1 MVSPGSNFKTVL
13 EMSPYEYWVQA
24 LSILK
29 NKMLKE
35 KSQAAN
41 PKDLNYEPTVSV
53 FNHSSPQSLPGREQD
68 WVWVWVII
76 L

>member
-1 MVSPGSNFKTVL
+1 
-13 EMSPYEYWVQA
+13 

-29 NKMLKE
+29 NKLLKE

-68 WVWVWVII
+68 
-76 L
+76 